1 MSMDFY
7 RSKKWER
14 LISVLKLERL
24 NEDGELICEHCGRP
38 IIRKYDC
45 IAHHVIEL
53 DDTNVHDP
61 EISLNPSNIKLVH
74 FRCHNEIHNRWDG
87 YKKRVYLVY
96 GAPCSGKSTWVHQN
110 ANADDLILDIDRL
123 WEAISFSDKYHKPN
137 RLKANVFALR
147 DELLDQIKL
156 RRGMWRNAFVIGG
169 YPLRT
174 DRDRLCDLL
183 GAQPVFVDEE
193 KSTCIYRCKSET
205 WKKYVEEWFDDF
217 IP

>member
-1 MSMDFY
+1 MDFY
-7 RSKKWER
+7 RSKKWEK
-14 LISVLKLERL
+14 LVEIIKLERV
-24 NEDGELICEHCGRP
+24 NEDGELLCEHCGRP
-38 IIRKYDC
+38 ITRKYDC
-45 IAHHVIEL
+45 IGHHVIEL
-53 DDTNVHDP
+53 DDVNVHDP
-61 EISLNPSNIKLVH
+61 EIALNPANIKLVH

-87 YKKRVYLVY
+87 YRKRVYLVY

-123 WEAISFSDKYHKPN
+123 WEAVSFSDKYHKPN

-183 GAQPVFVDEE
+183 GAQPVFIDEKKE
-193 KSTCIYRCKSET
+193 VCVYRCKNDA
-205 WKKYVEEWFDDF
+205 WKKYVEDWFEDF